1 MKQILIFVLAFML
14 VEQSCAQKKGNNTK
28 ENASSKDASF
38 NLSGKIPVAQAK
50 ENPVLVYL
58 KDLDSEPIGADTLK
72 INAKTGEFSQKIK
85 MTENVG
91 LYVLIIGQ
99 WQNVF
104 IPAKNKDIITLTHKE
119 LAENPKGTWEVKG
132 SEDTKKVIA
141 YGIKEQELQQK
152 HIKPL
157 ETRYQAAVAANNEVE
172 IAKIQEEFMTKIA
185 PMLKKEMNAYVFEN
199 FLGSFATV
207 FLAYRWDTESEP
219 LYMEKLNTPF
229 QKAFGKEAI
238 AKSINERY
246 ESFSKLGVGG
256 IAPEISEMS
265 PDGKKIALSS
275 LRGKYVLLDFWAA
288 WCGPC
293 RQENPN
299 VVAAYEKYKS
309 KGFTVYGVS
318 LDDNKDAWIK
328 AIEKDKLTWSN
339 VSDLKKWS
347 STVGKLYAIKG
358 IPMNFLLDKEGKIIA
373 KNLRGKALE
382 DKLAEVLK

>member
-1 MKQILIFVLAFML
+1 MFLLTFM
-14 VEQSCAQKKGNNTK
+14 VVGQSCAQKKGNNNDNT
-28 ENASSKDASF
+28 SKDAFFS
-38 NLSGKIPVAQAK
+38 LSGKIPVAEATEK
-50 ENPVLVYL
+50 PILIYI
-58 KDLDSEPIGADTLK
+58 KDVDSTPIPADTLK

-91 LYVLIIGQ
+91 LYVLIIGK

-104 IPAKNKDIITLTHKE
+104 IPAKNKDVITLTHKE
-119 LAENPKGTWEVKG
+119 IAGNPKGTWDVQG
-132 SEDTKKVIA
+132 SEDTKKVFA
-141 YGIKEQELQQK
+141 YNIKEQELQQK
-152 HIKPL
+152 YIKPL
-157 ETRYQAAVAANNEVE
+157 ETRYQTAYQSGNEAE

-185 PMLKKEMNAYVFEN
+185 PVLKKEMNAYVFEN
-199 FLGSFATV
+199 FLGSLATTY
-207 FLAYRWDTESEP
+207 LAYRWDTESEP

-229 QKAFGKEAI
+229 QKAFGKTNI
-238 AKSINERY
+238 AKSINTRY
-246 ESFSKLGVGG
+246 ESFTKLGIGG
-256 IAPEISEMS
+256 IAPEINEMS

-299 VVAAYEKYKS
+299 VVAAYEKYKA

-318 LDDNKDAWIK
+318 LDDDKNAWLK
-328 AIEKDKLTWSN
+328 AIEKDKLTWAN

-347 STVGKLYAIKG
+347 SEIGKLYAVKG
-358 IPMNFLLDKEGKIIA
+358 IPMNFLLDKDGKIIA